1 MEQYDNL
8 YQRWRNS
15 LYFASLL
22 VASVTLL
29 LEITVT
35 FLLLAYVPN
44 SIHLSQPYYILI
56 YIYLPSAINFSL
68 VVAGGHIKD
77 SERCSNTFK
86 NYSSIFILTA
96 ELFVIAC
103 VHNIFSFTIT
113 LFAIP
118 IILTLIYSNK
128 MMTNLV
134 TILSFGFMIISSYVA
149 LNDSQTSDVFYLI
162 EMFIAFSLILACYII
177 TNLLTDIEIVKNE
190 ILKDSAFKQLQ
201 FEELIKCDPLTGLHN
216 MATFYSKLEALIKRN
231 VKPLTIAVID
241 IDNFKIVNDTWGHD
255 KANEVLIY
263 IAAQLQACCTTLGSV
278 FRYGGEEF
286 TIIFPE
292 VTSEEAKSMVEEARR
307 NIYNHQFKSMPGQV
321 ITFSGGIATYTTD
334 SYSAHDFFQI
344 ADKIMYKAKLSGKNN
359 VMVE

>member
-8 YQRWRNS
+8 YQRWRNN
-15 LYFASLL
+15 LHFISLL
-22 VASVTLL
+22 VASITLF

-35 FLLLAYVPN
+35 FLFLIYVPN
-44 SIHLSQPYYILI
+44 SIHLSQPYYILA

-77 SERCSNTFK
+77 SEMLSDNLK
-86 NYSSIFILTA
+86 NYSSILVLTGQVFI
-96 ELFVIAC
+96 IAC
-103 VHNIFSFTIT
+103 VHNVFSFTTT

-118 IILTLIYSNK
+118 ILLTLIYSNRT
-128 MMTNLV
+128 MTNVV
-134 TILSFGFMIISSYVA
+134 TIASFGFMIISSYVA
-149 LNDSQTSDVFYLI
+149 VNDSQTSDVLYLI

-177 TNLLTDIEIVKNE
+177 TNLLTDIEITKND

-201 FEELIKCDPLTGLHN
+201 LEELIKCDPLTGLHN
-216 MATFYSKLEALIKRN
+216 MATFYNKLEALIKRN

-241 IDNFKIVNDTWGHD
+241 IDNFKSVNDTWGHET
-255 KANEVLIY
+255 ANEVLIY
-263 IAAQLQACCTTLGSV
+263 MAAQLQACCTILGSV

-307 NIYNHQFKSMPGQV
+307 NIYNHKFKTMPGQV
-321 ITFSGGIATYTTD
+321 ITFSCGIATYTTD